1 MTVGRITEEWEALL
15 NEAVD
20 MGVLEKMGSEDEED
34 VGKGEGGD
42 DDENGVVEKMETL
55 VGWKMEDG
63 RWIRGVLEKMEN

>member
-1 MTVGRITEEWEALL
+1 MTVRRITKEWKALL

-63 RWIRGVLEKMEN
+63 